1 MDDEGM
7 PIWLEVTLVLSGVVI
22 MLALIWAGSG
32 EMP

>member
-7 PIWLEVTLVLSGVVI
+7 PIWLKAVLVLSVVVI
-22 MLALIWAGSG
+22 VLALIWAGSG